1 MPRMSQVPDR
11 TGVFAC
17 MLVGRVQVS
26 GIFPAFSMLRH
37 AQGYFRPRMGLRM
50 TEPEHDFRIR
60 PGKPRS
66 TRTPRSKGFVDQVLR
81 AAQKAGHT
89 GLSRSPGR
97 PGRSTFGRGHGRFG
111 RSRLFSPARR
121 VVVKAR
127 IARHKGRAYR
137 AAPLSTHLAYL
148 RRDGVSRDGERGL
161 LFDHETDGL
170 NGSDFAARCED
181 DRHHFRFIISP
192 EDAAEM
198 EDLRGFTR
206 DLARRMEADLGTR
219 LDWVAVD
226 HWNTDNPHVHLIVRG
241 VNDRGGDLVIARDY
255 ISSGLRSRAEDLVA
269 LELGPKPE
277 HEIRHALEREVT
289 AERWTRLDRELR
301 QHADD
306 LGFID
311 LRPSAPGPEDP
322 QIRRLMIGRLQ
333 HLRKLGLAS
342 EGRPGEWMLGLE
354 AERTLRDLGER
365 GDIIKTM
372 HRAFAERGQD
382 RGFSDFAIDGGGAGD
397 PIIGRLV
404 GTGLHDEQTGTA
416 YAVIEGADGRAHHV
430 RFRGLDAFDHAPAPG
445 GIVEVRRF
453 GGPDDPRPTL
463 VLANRSDLD
472 LQSQVTAPGA
482 TWLDHRLVERS
493 RMPLAMGGFG
503 AEVREAIDARAE
515 HLADAGLGQRQGPR
529 IILQR
534 NLLTTLRRRELD
546 ATGQRLEAETG
557 LSHRTAK
564 SGEHVTGT
572 YTRQLRLSS
581 GRYAIIEGIGP
592 DGGRSFQL
600 VPWSREIEPR
610 LGQHITGIARSGGGI
625 DWTLGRKRGLGI

>member
-1 MPRMSQVPDR
+1 
-11 TGVFAC
+11 
-17 MLVGRVQVS
+17 
-26 GIFPAFSMLRH
+26 
-37 AQGYFRPRMGLRM
+37 MGLRM
-50 TEPEHDFRIR
+50 TEPERDFRIR

-89 GLSRSPGR
+89 GPSRSLGR
-97 PGRSTFGRGHGRFG
+97 PGRSTFGRGHSRFG

-161 LFDHETDGL
+161 IFDAETDGL
-170 NGSDFAARCED
+170 DGSDFAARCED

-241 VNDRGGDLVIARDY
+241 VDDRGGDLVIARDY
-255 ISSGLRSRAEDLVA
+255 ISSGLRSRAEELVA

-301 QHADD
+301 YQADD
-306 LGFID
+306 LGLLD
-311 LRPSAPGPEDP
+311 LRPRAPGPEDP

-365 GDIIKTM
+365 GDIIKTV
-372 HRAFAERGQD
+372 HRAFAERGLD
-382 RGFSDFAIDGGGAGD
+382 RGFSDFAIDAGGAGD

-404 GTGLHDEQTGTA
+404 ETGLHDEQTGTA
-416 YAVIEGADGRAHHV
+416 YAVIDGTDGRAHHV
-430 RFRGLDAFDHAPAPG
+430 RFRSLEAFDHAPAPG

-453 GGPDDPRPTL
+453 GGPEDRRSTL

-472 LQSQVTAPGA
+472 LHGQITAPGA

-503 AEVREAIDARAE
+503 AEVRDALDARAE
-515 HLADAGLGQRQGPR
+515 HLADEGLAQRQGQR

-534 NLLTTLRRRELD
+534 NLLATLRRRELD
-546 ATGQRLEAETG
+546 MVGKALEAETG
-557 LSHRTAK
+557 RQHLPSKT
-564 SGEHVTGT
+564 GEHVSCR

-581 GRYAIIEGIGP
+581 GRYAMIEGIGP

-600 VPWSREIEPR
+600 VPWSREVEPR
-610 LGQHITGIARSGGGI
+610 LGQHITGIPRGGGGI
-625 DWTLGRKRGLGI
+625 DWSLGRKRGLGI

>member
-1 MPRMSQVPDR
+1 
-11 TGVFAC
+11 
-17 MLVGRVQVS
+17 
-26 GIFPAFSMLRH
+26 
-37 AQGYFRPRMGLRM
+37 M
-50 TEPEHDFRIR
+50 TEPEREFRIR

-66 TRTPRSKGFVDQVLR
+66 TQTPRSKSFVDQVLR

-89 GLSRSPGR
+89 GPSRSPGR
-97 PGRSTFGRGHGRFG
+97 PGHSTFGRGHGRFG

-148 RRDGVSRDGERGL
+148 RRDGVGKDGEKGL
-161 LFDHETDGL
+161 LFDAQTDGL
-170 NGSDFAARCED
+170 DGSDFSARCED

-241 VNDRGGDLVIARDY
+241 VDDCGGDLVIARDY

-289 AERWTRLDRELR
+289 ADRWTRLDRELR
-301 QHADD
+301 YQADD
-306 LGFID
+306 LGLLD
-311 LRPSAPGPEDP
+311 LRPSAPGPADP

-372 HRAFAERGQD
+372 HRALSERGTD

-397 PIIGRLV
+397 SIIGRLV
-404 GTGLHDEQTGTA
+404 ETGLHDEQSGTA
-416 YAVIEGADGRAHHV
+416 YAVIDGTDGRAHHV
-430 RFRGLDAFDHAPAPG
+430 RFRGLDAFDQAPAPG
-445 GIVEVRRF
+445 GIVEVRRL
-453 GGPDDPRPTL
+453 GGADDPRPTL

-472 LQSQVTAPGA
+472 LQGQITAPGA

-493 RMPLAMGGFG
+493 RMPLAMAGFG
-503 AEVREAIDARAE
+503 AEVRDALDARAE
-515 HLADAGLGQRQGPR
+515 YLADEGLARRQGQR

-534 NLLTTLRRRELD
+534 NLLATLRQLELD
-546 ATGQRLEAETG
+546 ATGRTLETETG
-557 LSHRTAK
+557 LPHRPAK
-564 SGEHVTGT
+564 SGEYVTGT
-572 YTRQLRLSS
+572 YTRQLRRSS
-581 GRYAIIEGIGP
+581 GRFAMIEGIGP
-592 DGGRSFQL
+592 DGARSFQL

-610 LGQHITGIARSGGGI
+610 LGRHITGIVRVGGGI
-625 DWTLGRKRGLGI
+625 DWSLGRKRGLGI

>member
-1 MPRMSQVPDR
+1 
-11 TGVFAC
+11 
-17 MLVGRVQVS
+17 
-26 GIFPAFSMLRH
+26 
-37 AQGYFRPRMGLRM
+37 MGLRM

-60 PGKPRS
+60 PGKPRG

-97 PGRSTFGRGHGRFG
+97 PGRSTFGRGRGRFG

-127 IARHKGRAYR
+127 IARHQGRAYR
-137 AAPLSTHLAYL
+137 AAPLKTHLAYL
-148 RRDGVSRDGERGL
+148 RREGVSREGEKGL
-161 LFDHETDGL
+161 LFDAETSNLD
-170 NGSDFAARCED
+170 GSDFAARCED

-219 LDWVAVD
+219 LEWVAVD

-241 VNDRGGDLVIARDY
+241 VDDRGGDLVIARNY
-255 ISSGLRSRAEDLVA
+255 ISSGLRSRAEELVA

-277 HEIRHALEREVT
+277 HEIRHAIEREVT

-301 QHADD
+301 HHADD
-306 LGFID
+306 LGLLD
-311 LRPSAPGPEDP
+311 LRPAATGPKDP
-322 QIRRLMIGRLQ
+322 QIRRLMIGRLR

-382 RGFSDFAIDGGGAGD
+382 RGFSDFTIDAGRAGD

-404 GTGLHDEQTGTA
+404 TTGLHDEHSGTA
-416 YAVIEGADGRAHHV
+416 YAVIDGTDGRAHHV
-430 RFRGLDAFDHAPAPG
+430 RFRGLDAFDQAPAPG

-472 LQSQVTAPGA
+472 LPSQITAPGA

-503 AEVREAIDARAE
+503 AEAREALDARAE
-515 HLADAGLGQRQGPR
+515 HLVDEGLAQRQGQR
-529 IILQR
+529 IIFQR
-534 NLLTTLRRRELD
+534 NLLATLRQRELD
-546 ATGQRLEAETG
+546 AVGQTLEAETG
-557 LSHRTAK
+557 LQHRPSKT
-564 SGEHVTGT
+564 GEHVSGT
-572 YTRQLRLSS
+572 YTRHLRLSS
-581 GRYAIIEGIGP
+581 GRYAMIEGVGP

-625 DWTLGRKRGLGI
+625 DWSLGRKRGLGI

>member
-1 MPRMSQVPDR
+1 
-11 TGVFAC
+11 
-17 MLVGRVQVS
+17 
-26 GIFPAFSMLRH
+26 
-37 AQGYFRPRMGLRM
+37 M
-50 TEPEHDFRIR
+50 TEPEREFRIR
-60 PGKPRS
+60 SGKPRS
-66 TRTPRSKGFVDQVLR
+66 TRAPRPKAFVDQVLR
-81 AAQKAGHT
+81 AAHKAGHVST
-89 GLSRSPGR
+89 RPSGKHRSH
-97 PGRSTFGRGHGRFG
+97 SSFGRGQSRFG
-111 RSRLFSPARR
+111 RSRLFSSSRR
-121 VVVKAR
+121 VMVAAR
-127 IARHKGRAYR
+127 IARHKGRAFR

-148 RRDGVSRDGERGL
+148 RRDGVGRDGERGL
-161 LFDHETDGL
+161 LFDAENDGL
-170 NGSDFAARCED
+170 DGSDFAARCES

-198 EDLRGFTR
+198 EDLGGFTR
-206 DLARRMEADLGTR
+206 DLARRMEDDLGTR

-241 VNDRGGDLVIARDY
+241 VDDRGGDLVIARDY

-277 HEIRHALEREVT
+277 HEIQHALEREVT

-301 QHADD
+301 YHADD
-306 LGFID
+306 LGFLD
-311 LRPSAPGPEDP
+311 LRPSATGPEDP
-322 QIRRLMIGRLQ
+322 QIRRLMVGRLQ
-333 HLRKLGLAS
+333 HLRRLGLAS

-372 HRAFAERGQD
+372 HHAFAERGKD
-382 RGFSDFAIDGGGAGD
+382 RGFSDFSIDGGGAGD

-404 GTGLHDEQTGTA
+404 ETGLHDEQAGSG
-416 YAVIEGADGRAHHV
+416 YAVIDGTDGRAHHV

-453 GGPDDPRPTL
+453 GGPNDPRPTL
-463 VLANRSDLD
+463 ALANRSDLD
-472 LQSQVTAPGA
+472 LQGQITAPGA

-503 AEVREAIDARAE
+503 AEVREALDARAG
-515 HLADAGLGQRQGPR
+515 HLADTGLAQRQGQR

-534 NLLTTLRRRELD
+534 NLLETLRHRELD
-546 ATGQRLEAETG
+546 AVGQTLEAETG
-557 LSHRTAK
+557 LQHHSAK
-564 SGEHVTGT
+564 SGEHVSGT

-581 GRYAIIEGIGP
+581 GRYAMVEGIGP

-625 DWTLGRKRGLGI
+625 DWSLGRKRGLGI

>member
-1 MPRMSQVPDR
+1 MN
-11 TGVFAC
+11 
-17 MLVGRVQVS
+17 
-26 GIFPAFSMLRH
+26 
-37 AQGYFRPRMGLRM
+37 
-50 TEPEHDFRIR
+50 EPEHDFRIK

-66 TRTPRSKGFVDQVLR
+66 TRAPRSKGFVDQVLR

-89 GLSRSPGR
+89 GPSRCLGR

-111 RSRLFSPARR
+111 RSLLFSPARR

-127 IARHKGRAYR
+127 IARHKGRVYR

-161 LFDHETDGL
+161 LFDAETDGL
-170 NGSDFAARCED
+170 DGSDFAARCED

-206 DLARRMEADLGTR
+206 DLARRMEADLATR

-241 VNDRGGDLVIARDY
+241 VDDRGGDLVIARDY
-255 ISSGLRSRAEDLVA
+255 ISSGLRSRAEELVA
-269 LELGPKPE
+269 LELGPKPGR
-277 HEIRHALEREVT
+277 EIRHALEREVT
-289 AERWTRLDRELR
+289 AERWTRLDLELR
-301 QHADD
+301 YQADE
-306 LGFID
+306 LGLID

-333 HLRKLGLAS
+333 YLRRLGLAS
-342 EGRPGEWMLGLE
+342 EGRPSEWMLGLE
-354 AERTLRDLGER
+354 AERTLRALGER

-382 RGFSDFAIDGGGAGD
+382 RGYSDFAIDGAGAGD

-404 GTGLHDEQTGTA
+404 ETGLHDEQTGAA
-416 YAVIEGADGRAHHV
+416 YAVIDGTDGRAHHV
-430 RFRGLDAFDHAPAPG
+430 RFRGLEAFEQAPAPG

-453 GGPDDPRPTL
+453 GGADDPRPTL
-463 VLANRSDLD
+463 ALANRSDLD
-472 LQSQVTAPGA
+472 LQGQITAPGA

-493 RMPLAMGGFG
+493 RMALGMGGFG
-503 AEVREAIDARAE
+503 AEVRDALDVRAE
-515 HLADAGLGQRQGPR
+515 HLVDEGLAQRQGRR

-534 NLLTTLRRRELD
+534 NLLATLRKRELD
-546 ATGQRLEAETG
+546 VVGRTLEAETG
-557 LSHRTAK
+557 LQHRPAK
-564 SGEHVTGT
+564 SGEHVSGT

-581 GRYAIIEGIGP
+581 GRYAMIEGIGP
-592 DGGRSFQL
+592 DGGRGFQL
-600 VPWSREIEPR
+600 VPWTREIEPR
-610 LGQHITGIARSGGGI
+610 LGQHITGIARGGGGI
-625 DWTLGRKRGLGI
+625 DWCLGRKRGLGI

>member
-1 MPRMSQVPDR
+1 
-11 TGVFAC
+11 
-17 MLVGRVQVS
+17 
-26 GIFPAFSMLRH
+26 
-37 AQGYFRPRMGLRM
+37 MGLRM
-50 TEPEHDFRIR
+50 TEPEHEFRIR
-60 PGKPRS
+60 PGKPRA

-89 GLSRSPGR
+89 GPSRSPGR
-97 PGRSTFGRGHGRFG
+97 PAHSTFGRGHGRFG

-148 RRDGVSRDGERGL
+148 RRDGVGKDGEKGL
-161 LFDHETDGL
+161 LFDAKNDGL
-170 NGSDFAARCED
+170 DGSDFAARCED
-181 DRHHFRFIISP
+181 NRHHFRFIISP

-241 VNDRGGDLVIARDY
+241 VDDRGGDLVIARDY

-277 HEIRHALEREVT
+277 HEIRHELEREVT

-301 QHADD
+301 YHADD
-306 LGFID
+306 LGLID
-311 LRPSAPGPEDP
+311 LRPTAPGPEDP

-382 RGFSDFAIDGGGAGD
+382 RGFSDFAIDGGRAGD

-404 GTGLHDEQTGTA
+404 ETGLHDEQSGTA
-416 YAVIEGADGRAHHV
+416 YAVIDGTDGRAHHV
-430 RFRGLDAFDHAPAPG
+430 RFRGLDAFDHAPTPG

-453 GGPDDPRPTL
+453 GGPEDPRPTL
-463 VLANRSDLD
+463 VLANRSDID
-472 LQSQVTAPGA
+472 LQGQITAPGA

-503 AEVREAIDARAE
+503 AEARDALDARTE
-515 HLADAGLGQRQGPR
+515 HLVDQGLAQRQGQR

-534 NLLTTLRRRELD
+534 NLLATLRQRELD
-546 ATGQRLEAETG
+546 AVGQTLEAETG
-557 LSHRTAK
+557 LQHRPAK
-564 SGEHVTGT
+564 PGEHVSGT

-581 GRYAIIEGIGP
+581 GRCAMIEGIGP
-592 DGGRSFQL
+592 DGGRSFRL

-610 LGQHITGIARSGGGI
+610 LGQHITGMARSGGGI
-625 DWTLGRKRGLGI
+625 DWSLGRQRGLGI

>member
-1 MPRMSQVPDR
+1 MPQVPDG

-17 MLVGRVQVS
+17 MAVGRVQVS
-26 GIFPAFSMLRH
+26 GIFPAISMLRH
-37 AQGYFRPRMGLRM
+37 AQVRSEKREGIHM
-50 TEPEHDFRIR
+50 TETEHDFRIR

-66 TRTPRSKGFVDQVLR
+66 TRTSRSKGFVDQVLR

-89 GLSRSPGR
+89 GPSRSPGR

-161 LFDHETDGL
+161 LFDAETDCL
-170 NGSDFAARCED
+170 DGSDFTTRCES
-181 DRHHFRFIISP
+181 DRHHFRFIVSP
-192 EDAAEM
+192 EDAADM

-241 VNDRGGDLVIARDY
+241 VDDRGGDLVIARDY

-301 QHADD
+301 FHADD
-306 LGFID
+306 LGLID
-311 LRPSAPGPEDP
+311 LRPSAPGPEEP
-322 QIRRLMIGRLQ
+322 KIRRLMVGRLQ

-342 EGRPGEWMLGLE
+342 EGRPGEWILGLE

-397 PIIGRLV
+397 PMIGRLV
-404 GTGLHDEQTGTA
+404 ETGLHDEQTGTA
-416 YAVIEGADGRAHHV
+416 YALIDGTDGRAHHV

-493 RMPLAMGGFG
+493 RMPLSMGGFG
-503 AEVREAIDARAE
+503 AEVRDALDARAE
-515 HLADAGLGQRQGPR
+515 HLADEGLAQRQGQR
-529 IILQR
+529 SILQR
-534 NLLTTLRRRELD
+534 NLLDTLRRRELD
-546 ATGQRLEAETG
+546 AVGQTLEAETG
-557 LSHRTAK
+557 LQHRPAK
-564 SGEHVTGT
+564 SGEHVSGT

-581 GRYAIIEGIGP
+581 GRYAMIEGIGP

-600 VPWSREIEPR
+600 VPWSREIEPC
-610 LGQHITGIARSGGGI
+610 LGQHITGMARSGGGI
-625 DWTLGRKRGLGI
+625 DWSLGRKRGLGI